1 LRSVS
6 GLRLSAR
13 EKRTIGLG
21 IGVSAIAVLL
31 VLAVLPFG
39 RHWQAR
45 EDLISAEIDRLAR
58 LRGLV
63 AAEATLE
70 QAVSMRANAMETGPR
85 LLDDRTAALAA
96 SSLQS
101 MLQDVATQSRVV
113 ISRLDV
119 AGAPETDGALLPTIP
134 ATVSAI
140 GDIYGIT
147 EMLTLIQH
155 APRLLE
161 VLELTVRPNPALK
174 GELLQM
180 TVRLRAGWTGV

>member
-1 LRSVS
+1 LPFARHW
-6 GLRLSAR
+6 RAR
-13 EKRTIGLG
+13 E
-21 IGVSAIAVLL
+21 L
-31 VLAVLPFG
+31 V
-39 RHWQAR
+39 
-45 EDLISAEIDRLAR
+45 ISAEVEHLAR

-63 AAEATLE
+63 AAEADLE
-70 QAVSMRANAMETGPR
+70 QAIDMRIDALETGPPR
-85 LLDDRTAALAA
+85 LLDGRTAALAA

-101 MLQDVATQSRVV
+101 LLQDVATRSRVV

-119 AGAPETDGALLPTIP
+119 AGAPDTDGAALPTLP

-155 APRLLE
+155 GPRLLE

-174 GELLQM
+174 GDLLQL
-180 TVRLRAGWTGV
+180 TVRLRAGWTGI